1 MLVLKRQL
9 VNLLGR
15 IVNISLLK
23 EKAVLRKNVFT
34 MEGPGKGNG
43 FPCSSVQDREQDEV
57 TNLKDFNMYVGS
69 QYIEKVVAITRKG
82 VILLLRIRERC

>member
-1 MLVLKRQL
+1 MFVLKMQL

-15 IVNISLLK
+15 IVNISLLR

-43 FPCSSVQDREQDEV
+43 FSCSSVGGREQDEV
-57 TNLKDFNMYVGS
+57 TNLMDFNMYVGS
-69 QYIEKVVAITRKG
+69 QYMEKVVAITRK
-82 VILLLRIRERC
+82 VLILLHGIRESC